1 MSRGISL
8 ANKCLILFGCAIVV
22 ILVGALL
29 VPWVGVRSLVH
40 ENQIEIAGQVSDAW
54 LAGKINLGGL
64 HQLRRTE
71 LEVAGPGGG
80 MHVAWVPIDDID
92 IEDEPN
98 AFASK
103 ALKTFSTDPDE
114 PWFT

>member
-8 ANKCLILFGCAIVV
+8 ANKCLILFGCAIVA

-71 LEVAGPGGG
+71 LEVAGPGGWHACG
-80 MHVAWVPIDDID
+80 VGS
-92 IEDEPN
+92 N
-98 AFASK
+98 R
-103 ALKTFSTDPDE
+103 
-114 PWFT
+114 